1 MTPDQTA
8 FFKEQGYLKL
18 EGFHPQRRTAV
29 VRQRVVDELR
39 RLRGLAGARGLPGS
53 LQGLPLF
60 QQITRLSALVK
71 VPGLHD
77 ALVTPALID
86 RVARIAGRTPSVQ
99 VAQLLLS
106 PPSQGPWTL
115 QGLNWHVDSA
125 PQPGRPLPG
134 IQAFFLIDDVAPHGG
149 ATLALA
155 GSHRVG
161 AGAGPQSP
169 AASLREILRNP
180 LDLERKLRELDV
192 TVLEMS
198 GRAGDVFLMD
208 MRVMHSP
215 SVNSTRNTRM
225 MATCR
230 CLLDASRPA

>member
-1 MTPDQTA
+1 MTPAQAT

-29 VRQRVVDELR
+29 IRQRVLDELR

-77 ALVTPALID
+77 ALVTPDLID

-106 PPSQGPWTL
+106 PPLQGPWTL
-115 QGLNWHVDSA
+115 QGLNLNWHVDSA

-134 IQAFFLIDDVAPHGG
+134 IQAFFLIDDVATHGG

-155 GSHRVG
+155 GSHRI
-161 AGAGPQSP
+161 GAGPQSQ

-180 LDLERKLRELDV
+180 LDLDRKLRELDV
-192 TVLEMS
+192 TMLEMS

-208 MRVMHSP
+208 MRVMHTP